1 VNLQV
6 TKLNNI
12 PTNTFVTTGSN
23 NAQVIEGEVELTKDT
38 TTIKVDLTATKVNR
52 GLSFGEQTE
61 PRLKRRLVTLVEDFI
76 AYLKGFT
83 TDLLE
88 Y

>member
-1 VNLQV
+1 MTQEFVFNEGASFVNLQV

-61 PRLKRRLVTLVEDFI
+61 PRLKRRLV
-76 AYLKGFT
+76 
-83 TDLLE
+83 
-88 Y
+88 